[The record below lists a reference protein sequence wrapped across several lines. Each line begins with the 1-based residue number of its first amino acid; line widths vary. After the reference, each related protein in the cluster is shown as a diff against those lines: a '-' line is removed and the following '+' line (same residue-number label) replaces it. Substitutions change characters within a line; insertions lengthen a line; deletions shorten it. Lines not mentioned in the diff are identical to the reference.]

1 MDRNKLIPIVGVVI
15 ALMVLWFL
23 FAATRPDSDD
33 LEDGAG
39 GVDVEQTEGGGIVVE
54 EDD

>member
-15 ALMVLWFL
+15 ALIVLWFL
-23 FAATRPDSDD
+23 FAATRPDSDG
-33 LEDGAG
+33 LEDGAV

>member
-1 MDRNKLIPIVGVVI
+1 MDRNKIIPIVGVVI
-15 ALMVLWFL
+15 ALIVLWFL

>member
-15 ALMVLWFL
+15 ALIVLWFL

-33 LEDGAG
+33 LEDGAVG
-39 GVDVEQTEGGGIVVE
+39 AEVEQTEGGGIVIE